1 MNFSNFVDLLHVL
14 QSVLFV
20 TGGFLLPIQYLPVFI
35 CAVTW
40 MVSRYHD
47 YCVVSEFARSGQ
59 NYINGCIENKDFT
72 RDCLKIYEKFGINM
86 TVELS
91 SNLLTTFL
99 AINIVVSLYRMS
111 VFYKFPLLFEA
122 NTKKKRI
129 NYSLFILS
137 VLILILFGETF
148 VHVFYYMELD
158 MPYCDEMFTEYN
170 SIFLPKSL
178 TKAESL
184 FD

>member
-1 MNFSNFVDLLHVL
+1 MNFSGFIDLLHVL
-14 QSVLFV
+14 QSVLFL
-20 TGGFLLPIQYLPVFI
+20 TGGFFLPIQYLPVFI

-59 NYINGCIENKDFT
+59 NYINGCKEKKDFT
-72 RDCLKIYEKFGINM
+72 RDCLKIYEKFGIHM

-111 VFYKFPLLFEA
+111 VFYKFPLLFDA

-129 NYSLFILS
+129 RYSLFIVF
-137 VLILILFGETF
+137 VLMLILFGEAI
-148 VHVFYYMELD
+148 VHILHYKELN
-158 MPYCDEMFTEYN
+158 MPYCDEMFTECD
-170 SIFLPKSL
+170 SIFLPKYL
-178 TKAESL
+178 TKENPL